1 MTDAKQTEVTD
12 PSKKTPTVKDSKKE
26 DQIAKNNVG
35 KTSLV
40 SLSLT
45 LALLLSLILGLA
57 ALTANYFLW
66 QKINAGSQALQTDT
80 EQQQDLFA
88 ASQKKQL
95 AEFQQQIQN
104 QIEQSDET
112 NKKLSAELLAL
123 NASNQ
128 QLEKQIQNN
137 SNVLHQDQRGWR
149 LKELQYILRIAQHR
163 LLLDRD
169 IDGAIAAL
177 ETTDNRLS
185 EINQTDLLPLRK
197 LIAQQLQKLASY
209 PAPDYVGL
217 QFKLDQLIIAF
228 QNTYRREA
236 HKASEKNIVIEET
249 NTNTTVT
256 EGNETADRS
265 FLEETMDRAKTM
277 LNQNVKLRQHTQ
289 TPLSFS
295 AEQELTFSFQ
305 LIQEKLVTA
314 KFAVSSRNDALFKQ
328 QLESAIDWL
337 TKEPQLGSNPKLLET
352 IKKLSG
358 ISLEPNLPDI
368 SAPYKLLE
376 KLSVDSGNPIKEEA
390 TADREAL

>member
-12 PSKKTPTVKDSKKE
+12 PSKKTPTVKDSKRE
-26 DQIAKNNVG
+26 DPVAKNNIG

-66 QKINAGSQALQTDT
+66 QKINTGSQALQTDT
-80 EQQQDLFA
+80 ERQQDLFA

-104 QIEQSDET
+104 QIEQSGEA
-112 NKKLSAELLAL
+112 NKKLSTELLAL
-123 NASNQ
+123 NANNQ
-128 QLEKQIQNN
+128 KLEQQIQNN
-137 SNVLHQDQRGWR
+137 SDVLHQDQRGWR

-169 IDGAIAAL
+169 IEGAIAAL

-197 LIAQQLQKLASY
+197 LIAQQLQKLTSY

-236 HKASEKNIVIEET
+236 HKVSGKNTIIEE
-249 NTNTTVT
+249 TNTTVT

-305 LIQEKLVTA
+305 FIQEKLVTA

-337 TKEPQLGSNPKLLET
+337 TKEPQLDSNPKLIEA

-376 KLSVDSGNPIKEEA
+376 KLLVDSGNPIKEEA
-390 TADREAL
+390 TADRDAL

>member
-104 QIEQSDET
+104 QIEQSGEA
-112 NKKLSAELLAL
+112 NKKLSTELLAL
-123 NASNQ
+123 NANNQ
-128 QLEKQIQNN
+128 KLEQQIQNN
-137 SNVLHQDQRGWR
+137 SDVLHQDQRGWR

-169 IDGAIAAL
+169 IEGAIAAL

-197 LIAQQLQKLASY
+197 LIAQQLQKLTSY

-236 HKASEKNIVIEET
+236 HKVSGKNTIIEE
-249 NTNTTVT
+249 TNTTVT

-289 TPLSFS
+289 TPLPFS

-305 LIQEKLVTA
+305 FIQEKLVTA

-376 KLSVDSGNPIKEEA
+376 KLLVDSGNPIKEEA
-390 TADREAL
+390 TADRDAL

>member
-1 MTDAKQTEVTD
+1 M
-12 PSKKTPTVKDSKKE
+12 
-26 DQIAKNNVG
+26 
-35 KTSLV
+35 
-40 SLSLT
+40 
-45 LALLLSLILGLA
+45 
-57 ALTANYFLW
+57 
-66 QKINAGSQALQTDT
+66 
-80 EQQQDLFA
+80 
-88 ASQKKQL
+88 
-95 AEFQQQIQN
+95 
-104 QIEQSDET
+104 
-112 NKKLSAELLAL
+112 
-123 NASNQ
+123 
-128 QLEKQIQNN
+128 
-137 SNVLHQDQRGWR
+137 
-149 LKELQYILRIAQHR
+149 
-163 LLLDRD
+163 
-169 IDGAIAAL
+169 
-177 ETTDNRLS
+177 
-185 EINQTDLLPLRK
+185 
-197 LIAQQLQKLASY
+197 
-209 PAPDYVGL
+209 
-217 QFKLDQLIIAF
+217 
-228 QNTYRREA
+228 
-236 HKASEKNIVIEET
+236 
-249 NTNTTVT
+249 T

>member
-26 DQIAKNNVG
+26 DQIAKNNVS

-66 QKINAGSQALQTDT
+66 QKINTGSQALQTDT

-112 NKKLSAELLAL
+112 NKKLSTELLAL

-169 IDGAIAAL
+169 IEGAIAAL

-197 LIAQQLQKLASY
+197 LIAQQLQKLTSY

-236 HKASEKNIVIEET
+236 HKASGKNTIIEE
-249 NTNTTVT
+249 TNTTVT

-289 TPLSFS
+289 TPLPFS

-305 LIQEKLVTA
+305 FIQEKLVTA